1 LGLSLGARWLRDR
14 KQRAYYE
21 DRLQL
26 EHALGRAVWEI
37 DIMDTIGDEVVPADV
52 VRQGPE
58 RVADWATAVEI
69 RRELERLTFV

>member
-1 LGLSLGARWLRDR
+1 
-14 KQRAYYE
+14 
-21 DRLQL
+21 L
-26 EHALGRAVWEI
+26 EHALDRAVWEI